1 MSAAPAP
8 AGAAAAP
15 STLRR
20 NIRWMV
26 LAMTAYILNDALV
39 KVVSAGLPAGQ
50 LIFVR
55 GVLATTLVWVVA
67 RVTSSPL
74 TVRHLF
80 DRWVLLRTLTDTLA
94 TITYL
99 VSLFHLPIANATA
112 INMAVPIMIA
122 LLAGPML
129 GERVGARR
137 WLLIGAGFTGVLLV
151 VQPGP
156 GGFNAYAWLCVFATV
171 LNALRDLITPRIRGA
186 VSSMD
191 ITLATALGVTVVAG
205 VMTAAE
211 GWTPMSVP
219 QGALLAC
226 AAAFLAAGHGLIIL
240 ATRGRDLAAVAP
252 FRYSALVV
260 AVLLG
265 WLVWG
270 EVPNALAWSGIVL
283 LIGSGVLLLRL
294 GPR

>member
-1 MSAAPAP
+1 MNPAPAP

-20 NIRWMV
+20 NIRLMV

-55 GVLATTLVWVVA
+55 GVMASTLVWAVA
-67 RVTSSPL
+67 RATSSPL

-156 GGFNAYAWLCVFATV
+156 SGFNAYAWLCVFATV
-171 LNALRDLITPRIRGA
+171 LNALRDLITPRIRGG

-205 VMTAAE
+205 AMTAAE
-211 GWTPMSVP
+211 GWTPMSAS
-219 QGALLAC
+219 QGVLLAC

-260 AVLLG
+260 AVVLG
-265 WLVWG
+265 WLVWD
-270 EVPNALAWSGIVL
+270 EVPNALAWAGIAL
-283 LIGSGVLLLRL
+283 LIGSGVALLRL